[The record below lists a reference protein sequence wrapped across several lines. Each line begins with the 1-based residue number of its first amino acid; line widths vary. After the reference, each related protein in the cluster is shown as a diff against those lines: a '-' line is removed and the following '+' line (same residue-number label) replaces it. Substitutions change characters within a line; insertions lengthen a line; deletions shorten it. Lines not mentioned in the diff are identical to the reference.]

1 MKRKIVISFCI
12 FLSFASFTNLVA
24 QEIKVYAPVA
34 QKFLIDEKDYV
45 RYSPVNL
52 FDDNSAT
59 VYAVTYNQI
68 NKKQP
73 LLEIYFSEP
82 ARFDKLSIKAGY
94 FDERYFQKNDRIKNL
109 KLKILNCK
117 NIDFDKTLELKDEM
131 SPQNIYEGDVI
142 IATKIILYADVVFPG
157 SKWDDLVISD
167 LQFYLN
173 GKKQKV
179 SFDKGPCI
187 TTDKYT
193 TFEYDEKSRL
203 VYEYTANGRSGCER
217 KYYKYEDGK
226 IFMNHVWMDD
236 LPEDSNYVEVESV
249 EEKLPGKELYYKDK
263 LISAEKYTRNSDFY
277 ISQYLYD
284 ENNHLLNII
293 RICENSNWDE
303 KYIEYSYNKNNLP
316 EKKIS
321 YRDAT
326 IYKNRYE

>member
-1 MKRKIVISFCI
+1 MG
-12 FLSFASFTNLVA
+12 FAGFTNLA
-24 QEIKVYAPVA
+24 AEEIKVYAPVA
-34 QKFLIDEKDYV
+34 QNFLIDEKDYV
-45 RYSPVNL
+45 RYSPVNI
-52 FDDNSAT
+52 FDDNSES
-59 VYAVTYNQI
+59 VYAVTYSQI
-68 NKKQP
+68 NKKKA
-73 LLEIYFSEP
+73 LLEIYFSEQ
-82 ARFDKLSIKAGY
+82 AHFDTLSIKAGY
-94 FDERYFQKNDRIKNL
+94 FDERYFQKNNRIKNL

-117 NIDFDKTLELKDEM
+117 NIDFDKTIELKDEM

-142 IATKIILYADVVFPG
+142 VATKIILYADVVFPG

-179 SFDKGPCI
+179 SFDKGQCI

-193 TFEYDEKSRL
+193 TFEYDDKCRL
-203 VYEYTANGRSGCER
+203 VYEYIVHGKSGCER
-217 KYYKYEDGK
+217 KYYKYEDNK

-263 LISAEKYTRNSDFY
+263 LIAAEKYTRNSDFY

-284 ENNHLLNII
+284 ENNRLKSIV
-293 RICENSNWDE
+293 RICENKNWDN

>member
-1 MKRKIVISFCI
+1 MKRKIVICFCI
-12 FLSFASFTNLVA
+12 FLGFAGFTNLA
-24 QEIKVYAPVA
+24 AEEIKVYAPVA
-34 QKFLIDEKDYV
+34 QSFLIDEKDYI
-45 RYSPVNL
+45 RYSPVNI
-52 FDDNSAT
+52 FDDNSAS
-59 VYAVTYNQI
+59 VYAVTYSQI
-68 NKKQP
+68 NRKKA

-94 FDERYFQKNDRIKNL
+94 FDERYFQKNNRIKNL

-117 NIDFDKTLELKDEM
+117 NIDFDKTIELNDVM

-142 IATKIILYADVVFPG
+142 LATKIVLYADEIFPG
-157 SKWDDLVISD
+157 SKWNDLVISD

-173 GKKQKV
+173 GKKLKV
-179 SFDKGPCI
+179 SFDKGQCLAS
-187 TTDKYT
+187 DKYT
-193 TFEYDEKSRL
+193 TFEYDDKGRL
-203 VYEYTANGRSGCER
+203 VYEYIVHGKSGCER
-217 KYYKYEDGK
+217 KYYKYEDNK

-249 EEKLPGKELYYKDK
+249 EEKLPGKEFYYKDK
-263 LISAEKYTRNSDFY
+263 LVTAEKYTRNSDFY

-284 ENNHLLNII
+284 ENNRLKSIV
-293 RICENSNWDE
+293 RICENSYWDE
-303 KYIEYSYNKNNLP
+303 KYIEYSYNKKNQP

>member
-1 MKRKIVISFCI
+1 MKRKTLICFCI
-12 FLSFASFTNLVA
+12 FLVIASFTKLAA
-24 QEIKVYAPVA
+24 QEIKVYAPIA
-34 QKFLIDEKDYV
+34 QNFLIDEKDYV
-45 RYSPVNL
+45 RYSPVNI
-52 FDDNSAT
+52 FDDNSAS
-59 VYAVTYNQI
+59 VYAVTYSQI
-68 NKKQP
+68 NKRKP

-117 NIDFDKTLELKDEM
+117 NIDFDKTIELDDVM
-131 SPQNIYEGDVI
+131 SSKNIYEGAVI
-142 IATKIILYADVVFPG
+142 LATKIVLYADDVFPG
-157 SKWDDLVISD
+157 SKWNDLVISD

-179 SFDKGPCI
+179 SFDKGQCI
-187 TTDKYT
+187 TTDKYM

-203 VYEYTANGRSGCER
+203 IYEYTANGRSGSER
-217 KYYKYEDGK
+217 KYYKYEGNK

-236 LPEDSNYVEVESV
+236 LPEDSNYVEVDSV
-249 EEKLPGKELYYKDK
+249 EEKLPGKEFYYKGK
-263 LISAEKYTRNSDFY
+263 FITAEKYTRNSDFY

-284 ENNHLLNII
+284 ENNRLINII

>member
-1 MKRKIVISFCI
+1 MKRKTVICFCI
-12 FLSFASFTNLVA
+12 FLVIASFTKLAA

-34 QKFLIDEKDYV
+34 QSFLIDEKDYV
-45 RYSPVNL
+45 RYSPMNI
-52 FDDNSAT
+52 FDDNSAS
-59 VYAVTYNQI
+59 VYAVTYSQI
-68 NKKQP
+68 NKKKP

-109 KLKILNCK
+109 RLKILNCK
-117 NIDFDKTLELKDEM
+117 NINFDKSIELDDKM
-131 SPQNIYEGDVI
+131 SPKSIYEGDVI
-142 IATKIILYADVVFPG
+142 LATKIILYADEVFAG
-157 SKWDDLVISD
+157 DKWNDLVISD

-179 SFDKGPCI
+179 TFDKGQCI
-187 TTDKYT
+187 ATDTYT
-193 TFEYDEKSRL
+193 TFEYDDKARL
-203 VYEYTANGRSGCER
+203 VYEYSVHGKSGSER
-217 KYYKYEDGK
+217 KYYKYEGNK

-236 LPEDSNYVEVESV
+236 LPEDSNYVEVDSV
-249 EEKLPGKELYYKDK
+249 EEKLPGKEFYYKGK
-263 LISAEKYTRNSDFY
+263 IIAAEKYTRNSDFY

-284 ENNHLLNII
+284 ENNRLKSIV